1 MCEFVIE
8 SVSVYVLYDM
18 DRQYSIELAVSFTKK
33 NEKEKKKGGE
43 VTDSE
48 EGEGKEGSS
57 WKRRLKMPYKIC

>member
-1 MCEFVIE
+1 MCYTTWIDNI
-8 SVSVYVLYDM
+8 VLNSLS
-18 DRQYSIELAVSFTKK
+18 RLPKK